1 MRAYQITDYTGVDSL
16 ACVEVPD
23 GEPGPGEIKVNIKAS
38 SINYRDLVTIED
50 PGARNLLLPFVPNS
64 DGAGE
69 IVGLGSGVKG
79 LEIGQRVVGCF
90 FQDWLDGPISPAVM
104 ESALGGSISGV
115 LKEDMIFNKNGVVEI
130 PSNLSYAEAATLPC
144 AALTAWHALVEQ
156 GRVNAGDTV
165 LLLGTGGVSL
175 FALQFAVMHGA
186 RPIITSSSNEKLERA
201 RQLGASH
208 TINYI
213 DNPEWHEE
221 VLSFTGGEGVDHVVE
236 VGGAGTLAQSIE
248 STRVGGHIYLIGI
261 LAKGELNPTSLMRK
275 SLHLH
280 GIYVGSR
287 AMFERMNKAV
297 QATNLKPVVDQI
309 FSFVD
314 AQDAY
319 RTMRSKK
326 HFGKL
331 VINVGH

>member
-1 MRAYQITDYTGVDSL
+1 M
-16 ACVEVPD
+16 EVPD
-23 GEPGPGEIKVNIKAS
+23 GEPGTGEIKVKIKAS
-38 SINYRDLVTIED
+38 SINYRDLVTIEN
-50 PGARNLLLPFVPNS
+50 PAARNLSLPFVPNS
-64 DGAGE
+64 DCAGE
-69 IVGLGSGVKG
+69 IVGVGRGVQG
-79 LEIGQRVVGCF
+79 LEIGERVAGCF
-90 FQDWLDGPISPAVM
+90 FQDWIDGLISPAVM
-104 ESALGGSISGV
+104 DSALGGSIGGV
-115 LKEDMIFNKNGVVEI
+115 LREEVIFNKDGVVKI

-144 AALTAWHALVEQ
+144 AGLTAWHALIEQ
-156 GRVNAGDTV
+156 GRVSAGDTV

-186 RPIITSSSNEKLERA
+186 RPIITSSSDEKLERA

-213 DNPEWHEE
+213 DNPQWHEE
-221 VLSFTGGEGVDHVVE
+221 VLSLTGGEGVDHVVE

-248 STRVGGHIYLIGI
+248 STRIGGRIYLIGI
-261 LAKGELNPTSLMRK
+261 LATGEINPTSLMRK

-314 AQDAY
+314 AKDAY
-319 RTMRSKK
+319 RIMRSKK

-331 VINVGH
+331 VINIGH